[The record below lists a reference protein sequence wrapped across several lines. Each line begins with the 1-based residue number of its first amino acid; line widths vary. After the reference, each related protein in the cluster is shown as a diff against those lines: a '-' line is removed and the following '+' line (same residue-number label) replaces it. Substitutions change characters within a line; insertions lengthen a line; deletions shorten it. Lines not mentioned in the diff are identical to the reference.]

1 MKYLKQI
8 IFIALLFISIPISVH
23 AASGSI
29 SVTASSTAV
38 VGNTLTVTVKLSSSS
53 ALGSWDMDLSYNSS
67 YLKLTSSTAENS
79 GTYMVGYAS
88 NASTYQKTYTFKF
101 QVLKSGS
108 TTVGVNNYLVYGFDE
123 SQMSISSS
131 TKTIKLMTQA
141 ELEATYSTDNNL
153 KSLSIEGY
161 TLSPEFNADTLEYN
175 VTVPADV
182 TTINILAEKNDSTAT
197 ISGNGEQFVNEGSN
211 IFEINVQA
219 QNGSIKTYKITVN
232 VEDANP
238 INIKINNSEYTIVKR
253 KDNLKTPNTYIET
266 NVTINDIEVPGYYS
280 EVSGFTLVGIK
291 DSKGTV
297 FYAIYDAENNTYEL
311 YNENQ
316 SDQLLLYIL
325 PITEEKNG
333 FSKTKITILEQSYE
347 ALKAEN
353 ADVYLLYAMDI
364 VTGEKN
370 YYIYDQKNNSYVLY
384 NENWISNYVDQL
396 EKYKIGILG
405 FGGLCIFCLII
416 ITVQA
421 IKGPKKKKVKKTA
434 ENVSEEVSILEEKKS
449 KKNKKKENISPESTK
464 KNEKKTEVPSPT
476 KLTNEEAM
484 KKMDDVTKMI
494 ENYEKTVALD
504 KKELKEKAKEQ
515 PKEEVKEETM
525 FDILGD
531 DKKKKKKKRK

>member
-1 MKYLKQI
+1 MKYLKI
-8 IFIALLFISIPISVH
+8 GLTIAITSLAINLVNVNAAGSVSVSASANYVEEGNRVTFYINLKNV
-23 AASGSI
+23 AAWDLTGTGYGATSGCSLGDQG
-29 SVTASSTAV
+29 
-38 VGNTLTVTVKLSSSS
+38 VGDSGTGANVNKTLTVTCKTSSVGQISFNVSGNVSS
-53 ALGSWDMDLSYNSS
+53 ANGTNIE
-67 YLKLTSSTAENS
+67 KVNVNTSKIVVVTEPREKD
-79 GTYMVGYAS
+79 T
-88 NASTYQKTYTFKF
+88 
-101 QVLKSGS
+101 
-108 TTVGVNNYLVYGFDE
+108 NNYLK
-123 SQMSISSS
+123 SIGV
-131 TKTIKLMTQA
+131 T
-141 ELEATYSTDNNL
+141 
-153 KSLSIEGY
+153 GY
-161 TLSPEFNADTLEYN
+161 TLTPDFNQDTMEYSVEVSNTVDKVTLEAQAASVYAS
-175 VTVPADV
+175 VTG
-182 TTINILAEKNDSTAT
+182 T
-197 ISGNGEQFVNEGSN
+197 GEVEVNEGAN
-211 IFEINVQA
+211 TFEIKVTSET
-219 QNGSIKTYKITVN
+219 GVERIYKININ
-232 VEDANP
+232 VKDENP
-238 INIKINNSEYTIVKR
+238 INIKINNSDYTVMKNVK
-253 KDNLKTPNTYIET
+253 NIELPSTYEATTVKIEDF
-266 NVTINDIEVPGYYS
+266 DIPAFYS
-280 EVSGFTLVGIK
+280 STSGFTLVSVK
-291 DSKGTV
+291 DSKGDQY
-297 FYAIYDAENNTYEL
+297 FAIYDAENNTYEL

-421 IKGPKKKKVKKTA
+421 IKGPKKKKAKKNS
-434 ENVSEEVSILEEKKS
+434 ENVSEEIPIPEEKKS
-449 KKNKKKENISPESTK
+449 KKNKKKEKISSKDSKIE
-464 KNEKKTEVPSPT
+464 EKKTEVPSPT
-476 KLTNEEAM
+476 NLTNEEAM

-494 ENYEKTVALD
+494 EDYEKTVVLD
-504 KKELKEKAKEQ
+504 KKELKEKAKAQ

>member
-1 MKYLKQI
+1 MKNLKRIFFASICFFTGI
-8 IFIALLFISIPISVH
+8 ILVSAAPTYSFYTGASSIEV
-23 AASGSI
+23 GS
-29 SVTASSTAV
+29 SVTATIQLRNVA
-38 VGNTLTVTVKLSSSS
+38 
-53 ALGSWDMDLSYNSS
+53 SWNIRIES
-67 YLKLTSSTAENS
+67 
-79 GTYMVGYAS
+79 
-88 NASTYQKTYTFKF
+88 
-101 QVLKSGS
+101 SGS
-108 TTVGVNNYLVYGFDE
+108 TSGCTTSFADATADAANTTKYLSVTCRSTSTGAIGFVVSGDATSQDGSTTTINASRTVSVTAAREKDTNNYLD
-123 SQMSISSS
+123 SIGV
-131 TKTIKLMTQA
+131 T
-141 ELEATYSTDNNL
+141 
-153 KSLSIEGY
+153 GY
-161 TLSPEFNADTLEYN
+161 TLTPEFNQDTMEYSVEVPNTVDKVTLEAQAASSYAS
-175 VTVPADV
+175 VTG
-182 TTINILAEKNDSTAT
+182 T
-197 ISGNGEQFVNEGSN
+197 GEVEVNEGAN
-211 IFEINVQA
+211 TFEIKVTSET
-219 QNGSIKTYKITVN
+219 GVERIYKININ
-232 VEDANP
+232 VKDENP
-238 INIKINNSEYTIVKR
+238 INIKINNSDYTVMKNVK
-253 KDNLKTPNTYIET
+253 NIELPSTYEAT
-266 NVTINDIEVPGYYS
+266 TVKINDFDIPAFYS
-280 EVSGFTLVGIK
+280 STSGFTLVSVK
-291 DSKGTV
+291 DSKGDQY
-297 FYAIYDAENNTYEL
+297 FAIYDAENNTYEL

-421 IKGPKKKKVKKTA
+421 IKGPKKKKAKKNS
-434 ENVSEEVSILEEKKS
+434 ENISEEIPTPEEKKS
-449 KKNKKKENISPESTK
+449 KKNKKKEKISSEDSK
-464 KNEKKTEVPSPT
+464 IEEKKTEVPSPT

-494 ENYEKTVALD
+494 EDYEKTVVLD

-531 DKKKKKKKRK
+531 DKKKKKKRK